1 MEGREGRIKG
11 MWRAGLG
18 GGEWGRLG
26 GVKVIAILTD
36 FKREEAEV
44 VWKQEINCWGVLI
57 RVCLYRG

>member
-1 MEGREGRIKG
+1 MESRV
-11 MWRAGLG
+11 G

-57 RVCLYRG
+57 QVCLYLNLESVCVWL